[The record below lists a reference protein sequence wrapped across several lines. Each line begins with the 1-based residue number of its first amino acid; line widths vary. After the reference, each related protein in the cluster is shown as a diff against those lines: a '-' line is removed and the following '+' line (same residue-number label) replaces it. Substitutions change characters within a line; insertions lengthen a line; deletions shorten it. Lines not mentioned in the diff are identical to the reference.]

1 LAESRSDH
9 HYGIFLLMEGG
20 EPLLKL
26 FFKEKVERDKIK
38 EELKKVLD
46 ELKVNRQKYE
56 GTPDEMLH
64 GWGKVADSRF
74 GFWYVQSWWTSG
86 HASEQRRPRRCSMP
100 DTTSTPPRPRVRL
113 LSQ

>member
-1 LAESRSDH
+1 MAESRSDH

-64 GWGKVADSRF
+64 RWGW
-74 GFWYVQSWWTSG
+74 VQY
-86 HASEQRRPRRCSMP
+86 C
-100 DTTSTPPRPRVRL
+100 L
-113 LSQ
+113 

>member
-1 LAESRSDH
+1 
-9 HYGIFLLMEGG
+9 MEGG

-64 GWGKVADSRF
+64 RWGW
-74 GFWYVQSWWTSG
+74 VQY
-86 HASEQRRPRRCSMP
+86 C
-100 DTTSTPPRPRVRL
+100 L
-113 LSQ
+113 

>member
-1 LAESRSDH
+1 MKALRPHKRIRAHALRRLTEVNVALYFSTESRSDH

-56 GTPDEMLH
+56 GTNPPIM
-64 GWGKVADSRF
+64 
-74 GFWYVQSWWTSG
+74 
-86 HASEQRRPRRCSMP
+86 C
-100 DTTSTPPRPRVRL
+100 TTAGAW
-113 LSQ
+113 

>member
-1 LAESRSDH
+1 
-9 HYGIFLLMEGG
+9 MEGG

-56 GTPDEMLH
+56 GTNPPIM
-64 GWGKVADSRF
+64 
-74 GFWYVQSWWTSG
+74 
-86 HASEQRRPRRCSMP
+86 C
-100 DTTSTPPRPRVRL
+100 TTAGAW
-113 LSQ
+113 